1 MAYIELSRKNYFH
14 NLDILSNK
22 LGSKDKLAVVLKDNA
37 YGHGLQQM
45 AILTKEYGI
54 QTVVV
59 RSTDEAEEINSL
71 FDNILI
77 LSPKKYKEN
86 KKYHYIINSIEQIQ
100 TVPSKTQVH
109 LKVDSGMH
117 RNGINV
123 NELETAYELI
133 KKNHLILEALM
144 THFRSA
150 DELTSE
156 QFWQY
161 KNWQKIKE
169 KAQELTK
176 KHNFKQPLF
185 HSANS
190 AALLRSKNYEDD
202 LARCGIAAYGYHQIP
217 EIFDIP
223 ALKPVMSLWAE
234 KIATRVLQ
242 KGQRVGYGGA
252 YTATKKMTVSTYDIG
267 YGDGF
272 FRFNGK
278 GKFFTSDNREFL
290 GKVSMDSCIF
300 EGDTNSICIFSDAK
314 EIANFF
320 NTISYDVVTKLS
332 PVIPRLIV
340 D

>member
-1 MAYIELSRKNYFH
+1 VAYIELSRKNYFH

-77 LSPKKYKEN
+77 LSPKNYKEN
-86 KKYHYIINSIEQIQ
+86 KKYHYVINSIEQIQ
-100 TVPSKTQVH
+100 TIPSKTQVH

-123 NELETAYELI
+123 DELETAYKLI

-161 KNWQKIKE
+161 KNWQEIQKE
-169 KAQELTK
+169 VLNLTQK
-176 KHNFKQPLF
+176 YNFKKPLF

-190 AALLRSKNYEDD
+190 AALLRVKNYEDD
-202 LARCGIAAYGYHQIP
+202 LARCGIAAYGYHQMP
-217 EIFDIP
+217 NIFNTP
-223 ALKPVMSLWAE
+223 MLKPVLSLWAE
-234 KIATRVLQ
+234 KISTRTLQ

-252 YTATKKMTVSTYDIG
+252 YKASKKMTVSTYDIG

-278 GKFFTSDNREFL
+278 GRFFTTDKKEFL
-290 GKVSMDSCIF
+290 GKISMDSCSF
-300 EGDTNSICIFSDAK
+300 EGNEKKICLFTDAK
-314 EIANFF
+314 EIANYFH
-320 NTISYDVVTKLS
+320 TISYDLLTKLS
-332 PVIPRLIV
+332 PTIPRVIV